1 MSWCEK
7 KIEFVGE
14 FDSHHISEEQQ
25 NGDSYKVSDKAELL
39 HSNSCLRT
47 LCTNWQESAEM
58 EENSNAT
65 LMAENSELKKQI
77 QSLRQMK
84 QDIQL
89 LENELEVTRT
99 AKAEEDKRCS
109 TLEASCKKLGKENET
124 LRQQVEAHF
133 DETSSFLL
141 EKEKQEKE
149 ITELTCVLRAYQQQL
164 EEDRFLLEQK
174 DDLINQRDLVIQQH
188 KDMLSEYITINQ
200 GMKDELKDLNIKLA
214 LASVSRDGSFMRV
227 DTMLACPPECSVSL
241 GEELGIPSVDQMMP
255 EEEQKEEE
263 EDAATQEEQSVPY
276 MPKSWKRTIRKQV
289 CAAVALGFSVLG
301 VFGALSPTM
310 CADVLDIIRHLI
322 DPHCQFHHTGLP
334 PL

>member
-1 MSWCEK
+1 MMSWCERK
-7 KIEFVGE
+7 MEFVDE
-14 FDSHHISEEQQ
+14 YDSHHIAEDQQ
-25 NGDSYKVSDKAELL
+25 DEDLYKVSDKAELL

-47 LCTNWQESAEM
+47 LCTDWQESAEM
-58 EENSNAT
+58 EEDSNAT
-65 LMAENSELKKQI
+65 LRAENSELKKQI

-89 LENELEVTRT
+89 LENELEVTRA
-99 AKAEEDKRCS
+99 AKADENKRCS
-109 TLEASCKKLGKENET
+109 TLEANCRELEKENET
-124 LRQQVEAHF
+124 LRRQVEAHF
-133 DETSSFLL
+133 NEVSSFLL
-141 EKEKQEKE
+141 KKEKQENE

-174 DDLINQRDLVIQQH
+174 DDIINQRDLVIQQH

-214 LASVSRDGSFMRV
+214 LASISREGSFMRV

-263 EDAATQEEQSVPY
+263 EEDAGTQEEQAVPY
-276 MPKSWKRTIRKQV
+276 MSK
-289 CAAVALGFSVLG
+289 
-301 VFGALSPTM
+301 
-310 CADVLDIIRHLI
+310 
-322 DPHCQFHHTGLP
+322 
-334 PL
+334 